1 MATTPPPTKVV
12 ISNGDLNNKGAM
24 RASKRIEVDPVFSH
38 CTLAPTAEVDDKE
51 VRDRYRPFI
60 LDPVIEST
68 DWVSCLELATV
79 TKLASENL
87 LKTGDALRV
96 LVVYGSLRSR

>member
-1 MATTPPPTKVV
+1 M
-12 ISNGDLNNKGAM
+12 SNGDLNNTGAM
-24 RASKRIEVDPVFSH
+24 RASKRVEVDPAFSY
-38 CTLAPTAEVDDKE
+38 CTLAPTADIDDKE

-60 LDPVIEST
+60 LDPVTEST
-68 DWVSCLELATV
+68 DWVSRLELATV

-96 LVVYGSLRSR
+96 LVLYGSLRSR